1 MARKNLF
8 ELSPERAGAASVEPA
23 RPPLERPLLGLER
36 PLRPASPVGA
46 ISQSL
51 ENINS
56 RAHRAEEIERK
67 LAQGLAIVELEPD
80 LVDGSFVP
88 DRLEVDSGDALSLV
102 AQIREHGQQVPILVR
117 PNPEWEG
124 RYQVAYGHRRLA
136 AAKELGRMVRAV
148 VKNLTD
154 EQLIVSQGQENN
166 ARTDLSFIER
176 SFFAARLEDKGF
188 TRDTIMAS
196 LGVDKA
202 ALSRMIALIR
212 RLPPELIEAVGPS
225 PAFGRQR
232 WTELADLL
240 EEKGK
245 RAKALKLIGEQDF
258 SAQKSDARFQ
268 AVYDLLKVKRQK
280 PRAEAW
286 KAFDGARPV
295 RIVETDEKVSIVF
308 DKIVEPEFGPF
319 VRQRLQELYD
329 EFKAGIPANKPGD

>member
-1 MARKNLF
+1 MARKNIF
-8 ELSPERAGAASVEPA
+8 EVSPERAGTDPEPA
-23 RPPLERPLLGLER
+23 PTPLARPLLGLER

-67 LAQGLAIVELEPD
+67 LAEGQAVVELEPD

-88 DRLEVDSGDALSLV
+88 DRLEVDPDDVSSLV

-117 PNPEWEG
+117 PNPELEG

-136 AAKELGRMVRAV
+136 AAKELGLKVRAV
-148 VKNLTD
+148 VRQLTD

-176 SFFAARLEDKGF
+176 SFFATRLEDKGF
-188 TRDTIMAS
+188 SRDTIMAS

-232 WTELADLL
+232 WAELADLL
-240 EEKGK
+240 DEKGK

-268 AVYDLLKVKRQK
+268 ALYDHLKIKRQK
-280 PRAEAW
+280 PQTEAW
-286 KAFDGARPV
+286 KASDGARPV
-295 RIVETDEKVSIVF
+295 RIVETEDKVSIVF
-308 DKIVEPEFGPF
+308 DKIVEPEFGPY
-319 VRQRLQELYD
+319 VRLRLQTLYD
-329 EFKAGIPANKPGD
+329 EFKTGKSTTKPGD

>member
-1 MARKNLF
+1 
-8 ELSPERAGAASVEPA
+8 
-23 RPPLERPLLGLER
+23 
-36 PLRPASPVGA
+36 
-46 ISQSL
+46 
-51 ENINS
+51 
-56 RAHRAEEIERK
+56 
-67 LAQGLAIVELEPD
+67 
-80 LVDGSFVP
+80 
-88 DRLEVDSGDALSLV
+88 
-102 AQIREHGQQVPILVR
+102 VR
-117 PNPEWEG
+117 PNPELEG

-136 AAKELGRMVRAV
+136 AAKELGRKVRAV
-148 VKNLTD
+148 VRNLTD
-154 EQLIVSQGQENN
+154 EQLVVSQGQENN

-188 TRDTIMAS
+188 SRDTIMAS

-232 WTELADLL
+232 WAELADLL
-240 EEKGK
+240 DEKGK

-280 PRAEAW
+280 PRTEAW
-286 KAFDGARPV
+286 KASDGARPV
-295 RIVETDEKVSIVF
+295 RIVETEEKVSIVF
-308 DKIVEPEFGPF
+308 DKVIEPEFGPF

-329 EFKAGIPANKPGD
+329 EFKASMPRNKPGD